1 MIEGFHDEQDLKI
14 FENRL
19 KEKHELFYLIW
30 KVGVNLALRVSDVLL
45 MTVIDS

>member
-19 KEKHELFYLIW
+19 KEKHKHYFLIW
-30 KVGVNLALRVSDVLL
+30 KNE
-45 MTVIDS
+45 IK